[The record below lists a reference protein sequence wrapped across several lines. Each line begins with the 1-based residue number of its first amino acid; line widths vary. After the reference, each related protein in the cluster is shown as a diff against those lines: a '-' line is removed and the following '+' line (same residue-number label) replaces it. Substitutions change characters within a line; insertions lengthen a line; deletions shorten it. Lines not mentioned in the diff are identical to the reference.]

1 MIVMT
6 EKQIQRN
13 QQHKLNL
20 VMQRALSLEVAKPF
34 CQNNGLSFNKLKEQ
48 RFDFIY
54 GTAIFSQPSG
64 VEPKGLTNDKETMP
78 LPTLII
84 KNINGD
90 IIFEQTE
97 HTQKYL
103 AQ

>member
-1 MIVMT
+1 MT
-6 EKQIQRN
+6 EKQVQRN
-13 QQHKLNL
+13 EQIRLNNI
-20 VMQRALSLEVAKPF
+20 MQRALSLEVAKSF
-34 CQNNGLSFNKLKEQ
+34 CQSNGLSFDKLKEQ

-64 VEPKGLTNDKETMP
+64 IEPKGLTNDRETMP

-84 KNINGD
+84 KNIDGN
-90 IIFEQTE
+90 IIFEKTE
-97 HTQKYL
+97 YTQKYL

>member
-1 MIVMT
+1 MT
-6 EKQIQRN
+6 EKQMQRN
-13 QQHKLNL
+13 QEYKLNN

-34 CQNNGLSFNKLKEQ
+34 CKSNGLSFDKLKKQ

-84 KNINGD
+84 KNIDGE
-90 IIFEQTE
+90 IVFEQTE
-97 HTQKYL
+97 YTEQYL